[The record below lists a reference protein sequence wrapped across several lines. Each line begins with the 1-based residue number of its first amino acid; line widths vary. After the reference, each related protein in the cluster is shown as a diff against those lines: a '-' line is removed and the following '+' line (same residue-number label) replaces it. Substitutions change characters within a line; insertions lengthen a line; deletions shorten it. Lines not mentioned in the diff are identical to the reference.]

1 MSQPDLT
8 AALALSGPDATLKLY
23 RDWAESYDGG
33 FARGMEYLLPDHV
46 ARAFLAAGGEGPVL
60 DVGAGTGLC
69 AAGLR
74 AGGLAAEVDALDVS
88 AEMLA
93 QAAGKGLYRAL
104 IRADVTRSLP
114 LPRTYRGVVSS
125 GTFTAGHVGPD
136 AFGPLLDV
144 ALPGALFALSVNLRV
159 WAQGFEDALARLEA
173 EGRIAARQTLEVAV
187 YGQAA
192 AALDPA
198 HAGDRAL
205 IVMFRAA

>member
-74 AGGLAAEVDALDVS
+74 AGGFDAEIDALDFS

-114 LPRTYRGVVSS
+114 LPRAYRGVVSS

-159 WAQGFEDALARLEA
+159 WALGFEDALARLEA

>member
-74 AGGLAAEVDALDVS
+74 AGGFDAEIDALDFS

-159 WAQGFEDALARLEA
+159 WALGFEDALVRLEA